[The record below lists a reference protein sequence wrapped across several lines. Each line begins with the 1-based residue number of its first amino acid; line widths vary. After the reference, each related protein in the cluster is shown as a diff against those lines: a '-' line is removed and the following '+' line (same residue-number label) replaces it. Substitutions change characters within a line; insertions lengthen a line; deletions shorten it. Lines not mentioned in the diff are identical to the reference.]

1 MLQKTLINKQT
12 NKQTKKKKELR
23 LLRLKISNQLRM
35 EKIHQGNESFY
46 NTSDVINLAEVD
58 KNKISIVK
66 EDSGNSQLF
75 FMAENHY

>member
-12 NKQTKKKKELR
+12 NKQKKKEFR
-23 LLRLKISNQLRM
+23 LLLLKISNQLRM

>member
-1 MLQKTLINKQT
+1 M
-12 NKQTKKKKELR
+12 R
-23 LLRLKISNQLRM
+23 LLLLKISNQLRM
-35 EKIHQGNESFY
+35 EKIHYGNESFY

>member
-1 MLQKTLINKQT
+1 
-12 NKQTKKKKELR
+12 
-23 LLRLKISNQLRM
+23 M
-35 EKIHQGNESFY
+35 EKIHYGNESFY

-58 KNKISIVK
+58 KNKVSIVK

>member
-12 NKQTKKKKELR
+12 NKQTKKNKELR
-23 LLRLKISNQLRM
+23 LLGLKISNQLRM

-66 EDSGNSQLF
+66 EDSGN
-75 FMAENHY
+75 